1 MAQPIKKNIAILG
14 STGSIGKQALDI
26 VKANPD
32 KLQVEVLSAEN
43 NADLLIQQ
51 AIEFSPN
58 AVVIG
63 NEEKYQYVKDALLKH
78 DIKVFAGADALCQV
92 VQMESINTVLA
103 AIVGFAGLRSTLAAI
118 EAGKQIALANK
129 ETLVVAGALV
139 TEAAKA
145 KGVNIYPVDSEHSA
159 IFQCLAGEFHN
170 KIEKI
175 ILTASGGPFRGKD
188 KKFLETVTK
197 ENALK
202 HPNWSMGAKITID
215 SATLMNKGLEII
227 EAAWLFALR
236 PEQIEVI
243 IHPQSIIHSL
253 VQFEDGSIKAQMGLP
268 DMKLPIQYALFYPL
282 RVSSP
287 FKRFDF
293 ASYPSFTFE
302 KPDFTSFPAIQL
314 AFDAMKKGGNMP
326 CILNAANEVA
336 VHAFLKNEIGFT
348 DIPNIVEKCMEQGTF
363 IAKPT
368 LSDYMES
375 DKEVR
380 ILAEG
385 FCKKRVII

>member
-1 MAQPIKKNIAILG
+1 MTQSIKKNIAILG

-26 VKANPD
+26 VKANTD
-32 KLQVEVLSAEN
+32 KLQVEVLTAEN

-63 NEEKYQYVKDALLKH
+63 NEEKYQYVKEALQKH
-78 DIKVFAGADALCQV
+78 DIKVYAGADALCQV
-92 VQMESINTVLA
+92 VQMESIHMVLA

-188 KKFLETVTK
+188 KTFLEKVKK
-197 ENALK
+197 EDALK

-236 PEQIEVI
+236 PEQIEVV

-282 RVSSP
+282 RVYSS

-293 ASYPSFTFE
+293 TAYPSLTFE
-302 KPDFTSFPAIQL
+302 KPDYTAFPAIKL

-336 VHAFLKNEIGFT
+336 VHAFLKDKIGFT
-348 DIPNIVEKCMEQGTF
+348 DIPVVVEKCMEQGTF
-363 IAKPT
+363 IAEPT

-375 DKEVR
+375 DKETR
-380 ILAEG
+380 ISATS
-385 FCKKRVII
+385 FFKKKVNL